1 MPKIN
6 VKEIVSKK
14 PKFTSFI
21 LILGALIALIYY
33 GFGVLNFTDNGFIV
47 KISTPVAP
55 RVPGVVV
62 NVLVKNGQTVK
73 AGDALVQI
81 DPSSYQHAYDS
92 AVAQYE
98 KAKIGIE
105 ALEKKIDLTEH
116 NLKAAEANFNILKT
130 QYGARNHKDVK
141 AGVPQL
147 EMTELKNKISAQFAI
162 RHYNMFI
169 KISAQSNVI
178 GSNKDQLAIDKLQ
191 VQMEKE
197 AIISLKSLMET
208 AKLNLEYTTVR
219 AMTDGH
225 VENVFLGIGSHVS
238 PASGM
243 FTLVNDGE
251 TYVQAN
257 FEETDLAGVKPGDKA
272 TIFPRTYMG
281 TRHFEGEVVSI
292 PFGVTRQI
300 SQPLSGAPIV
310 LTENKWLLLPQRLP
324 VIIKITD
331 VDNEYPL
338 INGMSTY
345 VRLQH

>member
-33 GFGVLNFTDNGFIV
+33 GLGVLNFTDNGFIV

-116 NLKAAEANFNILKT
+116 NLKAAEANSNILKT

-147 EMTELKNKISAQFAI
+147 EMTELKNKISAQ
-162 RHYNMFI
+162 
-169 KISAQSNVI
+169 SNVI
-178 GSNKDQLAIDKLQ
+178 GSIKDQLAIDKLQ

>member
-33 GFGVLNFTDNGFIV
+33 GLGVLNFTDNGFIV

-98 KAKIGIE
+98 KAKIGID

-116 NLKAAEANFNILKT
+116 NLKAAEANSNILKT

-147 EMTELKNKISAQFAI
+147 EMTELKNKISAQ
-162 RHYNMFI
+162 
-169 KISAQSNVI
+169 SNVI
-178 GSNKDQLAIDKLQ
+178 GSIKDQLAIDKLQ